1 MTQETNQSVK
11 LIASLI
17 HGHRIDLSSEKRVQE
32 AIEGI
37 LTTAGI
43 VFEREKKLSV
53 TDIPDFVVENIVIEC
68 KVRGARK
75 MDVYRQL
82 CRYAEHDS
90 VHVLML
96 VSNISMGMPPEING
110 KPVYCVSLSRGWM

>member
-43 VFEREKKLSV
+43 EFEREKKLSV